1 MALRMHI
8 NYPRETEMDEQR
20 TNRLTRRGMF
30 ELGSAAGLIAASALS
45 TAQPVKAGPQSGRN
59 FEPLPDFKY
68 SLEGSGG
75 WEGPG
80 GSAKEVTVAEF
91 PVSRSIAGVSMRLT
105 PGGLR
110 ELHWHAIAA
119 EWAYIVEGR
128 CRITVFSPNGQA
140 EVVDFEQ
147 GDIWYFPKGY
157 PHSLQGLAPHGTHF
171 VLAFD
176 NGQFSEFGTFS
187 ITDWFAQT
195 SAAVLAQ
202 NTCLRPDVIARL
214 PKREAYIVQG
224 KVPAGEL
231 PQFRN
236 KQIETNQS
244 PHKYRMG
251 QQNVVSFEGGDER
264 IVSMADF
271 PAQSTLSCAVLRIE
285 PGAIRELHWHPT
297 ADEWG
302 YVLEGNAE
310 IAVFGAHGRSKKDN
324 FQKGD
329 VFFIDQGF
337 GHYVLNTGSSDL
349 HVLLVFNNP
358 VYQQIS
364 LSSWLGANP
373 TQLIADNFGLSNAA
387 VDNMPKELMG
397 MVKKS

>member
-1 MALRMHI
+1 MHI
-8 NYPRETEMDEQR
+8 NRLNRTEMSEQR
-20 TNRLTRRGMF
+20 TNGLTRRGMF
-30 ELGSAAGLIAASALS
+30 ELSSAAGLVTASALS
-45 TAQPVKAGPQSGRN
+45 TARPAKAGPQPGRK

-68 SLEGSGG
+68 SLEASGG

-128 CRITVFSPNGQA
+128 CRITVYSPNGQA
-140 EVVDFEQ
+140 EVVDFEE

-195 SAAVLAQ
+195 SPAVLAQ
-202 NTCLRPDVIARL
+202 NTGLTADVIAHL
-214 PKREAYIVQG
+214 PQKEAYIVQG
-224 KVPAGEL
+224 KVPPGEL
-231 PQFRN
+231 PPFRN
-236 KQIETNQS
+236 KHIETNQS

-251 QQNVVSFEGGDER
+251 QQEVVSFEGGDER
-264 IVSMADF
+264 IVSMTEF
-271 PAQSTLSCAVLRIE
+271 PVQNTLSCAVLRIE

-302 YVLEGNAE
+302 YVLNGNAE
-310 IAVFGAHGRSKKDN
+310 IAIFGAHGRSKKDN

-337 GHYVLNTGSSDL
+337 GHYILNTGSSDL
-349 HVLLVFNNP
+349 HVLLVFSNP

-373 TQLIADNFGLSNAA
+373 TQLIADNFGLSNQVVAS
-387 VDNMPKELMG
+387 MPKELIG